1 MNINLFYSICILIL
15 ISIFCIFFLKLYK
28 KTNSLK
34 IYLILLTLISLN
46 LYYSSHSPI
55 TSYPDTLPIKETIHM
70 TDKEI
75 VYNVKSLII
84 KISLYIVYLM
94 NQLYILQYFLFSQ
107 VMTIFGCLV
116 MGLNKKIIGL
126 LINQITCNLLKKKII
141 IVLFLQGQ
149 DYKNGTNYVSAI
161 FLFIIL
167 IFI

>member
-55 TSYPDTLPIKETIHM
+55 TPYPDTLPIKETIHM

-75 VYNVKSLII
+75 VYTIVKQELSYHKNKSLFANG
-84 KISLYIVYLM
+84 KIFDYKDISVYSVP
-94 NQLYILQYFLFSQ
+94 NEPTIYSVVFSIQ
-107 VMTIFGCLV
+107 SGDDDFGCLV

-126 LINQITCNLLKKKII
+126 LINQIICNLLKKKII
-141 IVLFLQGQ
+141 IVLFL
-149 DYKNGTNYVSAI
+149 
-161 FLFIIL
+161 
-167 IFI
+167 

>member
-55 TSYPDTLPIKETIHM
+55 TPYPDTLPIKETIHM

-75 VYNVKSLII
+75 VYTIVKQELSYHKNKSLFANG
-84 KISLYIVYLM
+84 KI
-94 NQLYILQYFLFSQ
+94 F
-107 VMTIFGCLV
+107 
-116 MGLNKKIIGL
+116 
-126 LINQITCNLLKKKII
+126 
-141 IVLFLQGQ
+141 
-149 DYKNGTNYVSAI
+149 DYKDISVYSVPNEPTIYSVVFSIQSGDDDFWLPGNGTKQENNWIINKSNYMQ
-161 FLFIIL
+161 L
-167 IFI
+167 IKEKDYYRLISIRTGL

>member
-1 MNINLFYSICILIL
+1 MYI
-15 ISIFCIFFLKLYK
+15 FLKLYK

-75 VYNVKSLII
+75 VYTIVKQELSYHKNKSLLLMVKSLII

-94 NQLYILQYFLFSQ
+94 NQLYIL
-107 VMTIFGCLV
+107 
-116 MGLNKKIIGL
+116 
-126 LINQITCNLLKKKII
+126 
-141 IVLFLQGQ
+141 
-149 DYKNGTNYVSAI
+149 
-161 FLFIIL
+161 
-167 IFI
+167 